1 MCVLKI
7 LWLKERHVLHRT
19 HATSVQIC
27 TSDTGITTALKLLHK
42 NSKTAAQKSCSS
54 HTDLIPGTWSKGL
67 PQTVNMRNCTV
78 AMSVP
83 CSSLVT
89 VLLPPKI
96 VQILQQ
102 KWKYQEIATLYIHL
116 EDLYWDLVAAIQNW
130 MIFFQI
136 VIVKQSA
143 AVAIVMWNV
152 LKLGFEKVYS
162 FDMLW
167 NNVVVTR
174 NGFSF

>member
-7 LWLKERHVLHRT
+7 LWFKERHVLHRT

-42 NSKTAAQKSCSS
+42 NSKTAAQKSCSN
-54 HTDLIPGTWSKGL
+54 HTDLIPGTWWAGL

-78 AMSVP
+78 VISVP
-83 CSSLVT
+83 WSSLVT

-102 KWKYQEIATLYIHL
+102 KWKYQEIATLYIRL
-116 EDLYWDLVAAIQNW
+116 DDFLLRSCGIKIEW
-130 MIFFQI
+130 FFFPNCDCTTACSSCNSD
-136 VIVKQSA
+136 VKCA
-143 AVAIVMWNV
+143 
-152 LKLGFEKVYS
+152 
-162 FDMLW
+162 
-167 NNVVVTR
+167 
-174 NGFSF
+174 